1 MRFTLATRRSPLAL
15 RQAEEVAAALAED
28 HGDFA
33 IELLPLS
40 TRGDELLDRALA
52 PLGGKGLFIK
62 ALELALED
70 GRARL
75 AVHSL
80 KDVPTELSPGFVL
93 AAVTRRS
100 DPHDV
105 LITQD
110 DADFDSLPR
119 GARIGTAS
127 LRRQAQLLAARPDLE
142 VVTLRGGVETR
153 IARLDAGELDA
164 IVLAAAGLARLG
176 IARGVPLS
184 EEVMLPASGQGTIA
198 LETRADD
205 AQALAIAAAVED
217 PAARIAAEAERAFC
231 HALGASCASPVS
243 AYATIKE
250 GRVQLRVRVAA
261 ADGSQVLAGERA
273 GRGSDAAELGRE
285 LARELLA
292 RGAGELIGRHGET

>member
-1 MRFTLATRRSPLAL
+1 MRFTLATRKSPLAL
-15 RQAEEVAAALAED
+15 RQAEEVAAALATARSDIE
-28 HGDFA
+28 

-80 KDVPTELSPGFVL
+80 KDVPTALSPGFAL
-93 AAVTRRS
+93 AAVTRRAN
-100 DPHDV
+100 PHDV
-105 LITQD
+105 LIARD
-110 DADFDSLPR
+110 DADLDSLPR

-127 LRRQAQLLAARPDLE
+127 LRRQAQLLAARPDLAI
-142 VVTLRGGVETR
+142 VTLRGSVETR
-153 IARLDAGELDA
+153 IARLDAGELDG

-176 IARGVPLS
+176 IARGLPLS
-184 EEVMLPASGQGTIA
+184 EEIMLPASGQGTIV

-205 AQALAIAAAVED
+205 VQALAVAGAIDD
-217 PAARIAAEAERAFC
+217 PAARTAAEAERAFC
-231 HALGASCASPVS
+231 HALGASCASPVA
-243 AYATIKE
+243 AYAMIKE
-250 GRVQLRVRVAA
+250 GYVRLRVWVAA
-261 ADGSQVLAGERA
+261 ADGSRILAGERA
-273 GRGSDAAELGRE
+273 GPGAQAAALGRE

-292 RGAGELIGRHGET
+292 CGAGELIGRHEET